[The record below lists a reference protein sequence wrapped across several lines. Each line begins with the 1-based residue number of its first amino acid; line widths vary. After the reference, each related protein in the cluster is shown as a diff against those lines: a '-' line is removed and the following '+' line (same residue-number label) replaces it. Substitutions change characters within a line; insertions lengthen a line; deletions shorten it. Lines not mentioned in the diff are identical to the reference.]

1 MVDNNV
7 RVANIT
13 YSKAVHLVKAAIYN
27 FGEVSRLRLNQ
38 LATLAGKIF
47 LGRYG

>member
-13 YSKAVHLVKAAIYN
+13 YSKAVHLVKAAIYS
-27 FGEVSRLRLNQ
+27 FSEVSRLRFHQ
-38 LATLAGKIF
+38 LATLAGKIV